1 MKNLSLMLLILSL
14 SLTSGCSWMG
24 FGDDEPVKKKVP
36 GLQKKIFT
44 KKFNLVLMLVTG
56 MWRLVIC
63 SF

>member
-1 MKNLSLMLLILSL
+1 
-14 SLTSGCSWMG
+14 MG
-24 FGDDEPVKKKVP
+24 FGDDEPAEEESA